1 MQSVSKIEQLQE
13 SIKLYKDVIQGFEE
27 RRAQMLTRRRGAVD
41 SVMVHLDESLAL
53 NERTLSSLKRVLA
66 SAKEQLQEER
76 TRLG

>member
-1 MQSVSKIEQLQE
+1 MSKIEQLQE

-27 RRAQMLTRRRGAVD
+27 RRAQMLIRRRGAVD

-53 NERTLSSLKRVLA
+53 NERTLSSLNRVLA